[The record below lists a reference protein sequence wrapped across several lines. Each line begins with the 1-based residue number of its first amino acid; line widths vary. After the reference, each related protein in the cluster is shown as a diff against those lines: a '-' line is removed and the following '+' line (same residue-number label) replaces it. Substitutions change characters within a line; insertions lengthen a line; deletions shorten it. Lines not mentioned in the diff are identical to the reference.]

1 MDYSQ
6 FSISKCSFVQLI
18 GSYLSRFD
26 LYILASRRSTDF
38 HEYQFAA
45 SKWRF
50 SIFRTEK
57 RLSLLAVPTLPVR
70 VCTLAKPR
78 SKIRS
83 SCPGHCIVAHH
94 GHFQRVEFQGFMMVL
109 GLYCNQSSIIL
120 YVCLH
125 CNIIHRCPAFLRWNA
140 NRRTSAF
147 GRAKRLEDAG
157 RPAIHPRIQR
167 KSAVKPFSSACNESR
182 GKE

>member
-1 MDYSQ
+1 MFQPISARQRCSFCILPKRNFHLSEATTTNSSEVPRPKSRLAVKVLHKKNNLNRTPKKDVEGFVMDYSQ

-50 SIFRTEK
+50 GIFRTEK

-109 GLYCNQSSIIL
+109 GVVLQS
-120 YVCLH
+120 
-125 CNIIHRCPAFLRWNA
+125 
-140 NRRTSAF
+140 
-147 GRAKRLEDAG
+147 K
-157 RPAIHPRIQR
+157 
-167 KSAVKPFSSACNESR
+167 
-182 GKE
+182 